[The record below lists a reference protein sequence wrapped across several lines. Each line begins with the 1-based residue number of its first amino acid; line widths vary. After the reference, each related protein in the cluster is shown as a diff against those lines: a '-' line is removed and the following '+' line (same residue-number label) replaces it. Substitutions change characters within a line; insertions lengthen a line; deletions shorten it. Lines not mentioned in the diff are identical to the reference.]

1 MRYIN
6 QLDYPHI
13 PYITRT
19 SMQGENYETGQKTTI
34 RSSGCGLCAA
44 IMAADRLLP
53 NVEFTLEQAVELAYK
68 SGANTSVGTNYSCF
82 APAFAKKFG
91 FKLLAAMDV
100 EDLQNCLRTGGVA
113 VVLVRGDR
121 NGQKG
126 LFTRRGH
133 YMTVIGEEPDGRLA
147 ILDPS
152 YKEGKFDD
160 PEYHG
165 KVEMKNDVIVLCS
178 PEVLEEEA
186 KPNWTHY
193 YLFWRR

>member
-6 QLDYPHI
+6 QLEYPDI

-44 IMAADRLLP
+44 IMALDRLLP
-53 NVEFTLEQAVELAYK
+53 NLEFTLEEAVELSYQ
-68 SGANTSVGTNYSCF
+68 SGANTTVGTNYSCF
-82 APAFAKKFG
+82 APAFAKKFDL
-91 FKLLAAMDV
+91 KLLGSMDV
-100 EDLQNCLRTGGVA
+100 EDLQHCLRTGGVA

-121 NGQKG
+121 KDQKG
-126 LFTRRGH
+126 LFTKRGH

-152 YKEGKFDD
+152 YKPGKFDD
-160 PEYHG
+160 PAHHG

-178 PEVLEEEA
+178 PAVLDEEA
-186 KPNWTHY
+186 NPNRLCY
-193 YLFWRR
+193 YLFWRK